1 MSDRF
6 WERVPLGLWVS
17 ALVSG
22 CILVIAAA
30 VYLVGIIAV
39 ELASLSIALTAAF
52 LLAAL
57 LEPLVAGLQRLRVPR
72 ALGALAAVLLLV
84 TVVVAPAIVLWNVTA
99 GQFSDLRG
107 RIGDGLSRMRQLILD
122 VLPVTEGQ
130 IDSLV
135 REVNGRLSQT
145 GANVLAGAL
154 TVIEVIAAI
163 VLALFVMFF
172 FLKDGPKM
180 WAWFLARLPENGRDL
195 AAVAGEAGW
204 ETVGRYVRGTLI
216 VGAIDAIGI
225 GIALVIIGVPFA
237 LPLALLV
244 FIGGLVPYVGS
255 TISGT
260 VAVLVALAANGP
272 VDALL
277 TLAAVIAV
285 QQLEGNL
292 LEPLI
297 VGRQVRLHPVVVVL
311 AVFAG
316 SLTGG
321 IAGAV
326 VAVPLTAVAYR
337 VFRVVQ
343 DRRRGLVVPSAGELH
358 AG

>member
-1 MSDRF
+1 MSEDDEPRGF
-6 WERVPLGLWVS
+6 WHQVPLGLRIAGVVS
-17 ALVSG
+17 ACVL
-22 CILVIAAA
+22 LIAGAIY
-30 VYLVGIIAV
+30 VVGVIAV
-39 ELASLSIALTAAF
+39 ELASLSIALAAAF
-52 LLAAL
+52 LFAAL

-72 ALGALAAVLLLV
+72 AIGALVALLLLV

-99 GQFSDLRG
+99 GQFADLRQ
-107 RIGDGLSRMRQLILD
+107 RIADGLTRMRALILD
-122 VLPVTEGQ
+122 VLPVTETQ
-130 IDSLV
+130 IDNLV
-135 REVNGRLSQT
+135 REVNDRLSQA
-145 GANVLAGAL
+145 GGNVLAGAL

-163 VLALFVMFF
+163 VFSLFVMFF

-180 WAWFLARLPENGRDL
+180 WAWFLSRLPENGREI
-195 AAVAGEAGW
+195 AAHAGEAGW
-204 ETVGRYVRGTLI
+204 ETVSRYVRGTLI
-216 VGAIDAIGI
+216 VGAIDAVGI
-225 GIALVIIGVPFA
+225 GIALAIIGVPFA

-255 TISGT
+255 TVSGT

-277 TLAAVIAV
+277 TLAAVIGV

-297 VGRQVRLHPVVVVL
+297 LGRQVRLHPVVVVL

-337 VFRVVQ
+337 VFRVLQ
-343 DRRRGLVVPSAGELH
+343 DRRRALVVP
-358 AG
+358 